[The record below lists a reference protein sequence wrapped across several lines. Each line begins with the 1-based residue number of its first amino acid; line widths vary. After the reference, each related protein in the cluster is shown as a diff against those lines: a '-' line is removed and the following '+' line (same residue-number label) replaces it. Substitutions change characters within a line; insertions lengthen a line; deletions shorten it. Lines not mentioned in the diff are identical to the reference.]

1 MSAPA
6 SDTDKQQEKQNASA
20 AAALLEAK
28 NSDDGGNKVQ
38 QIEQEKQQKS
48 DAKASPIVSTKIDE
62 DNLAS
67 WHHSLLKL
75 SAALN
80 KP

>member
-6 SDTDKQQEKQNASA
+6 SDTAKQQEKQNVSA

-38 QIEQEKQQKS
+38 QIEQEKKS

-67 WHHSLLKL
+67 WLIRFHFLLKL
-75 SAALN
+75 RAQH
-80 KP
+80 

>member
-6 SDTDKQQEKQNASA
+6 SDTDKQQEKQNVSA
-20 AAALLEAK
+20 AATLLEAK

-38 QIEQEKQQKS
+38 QIEQEKKS